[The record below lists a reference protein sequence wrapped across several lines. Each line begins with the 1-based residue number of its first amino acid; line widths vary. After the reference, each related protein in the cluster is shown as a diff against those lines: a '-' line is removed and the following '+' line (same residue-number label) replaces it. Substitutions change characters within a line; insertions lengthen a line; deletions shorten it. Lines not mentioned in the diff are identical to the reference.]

1 MNSDKYMEVLKEKLF
16 PWMGFH
22 GVSKFLQDRAPC
34 YKSKKVMAFLKEQ
47 EFSVMDWPGNSPDL
61 NLIENI

>member
-1 MNSDKYMEVLKEKLF
+1 MNSDGGIEGEAVPLDGLSRGQQV
-16 PWMGFH
+16 PAGQGPLLH
-22 GVSKFLQDRAPC
+22 C

-47 EFSVMDWPGNSPDL
+47 EFSVMDWRGNSPDL

>member
-34 YKSKKVMAFLKEQ
+34 YTATRARR
-47 EFSVMDWPGNSPDL
+47 
-61 NLIENI
+61 